1 MNVVNRKAY
10 NDYQISQTLE
20 VGIKLIGAEVK
31 SVKSGRITLNGSFV
45 KIVENEIYLVNAG
58 IPLYPFARVEGYDPN
73 RTRKLLLH
81 KGEIVVLKSKIER
94 SNLTLVPLK
103 CYTKHGF
110 VKLEVG
116 VAQGKKQYEKREK
129 LKKKDVKRDIE
140 TALRGKL

>member
-20 VGIKLIGAEVK
+20 VCIKLIGAEVK

-81 KGEIVVLKSKIER
+81 K
-94 SNLTLVPLK
+94 
-103 CYTKHGF
+103 
-110 VKLEVG
+110 
-116 VAQGKKQYEKREK
+116 
-129 LKKKDVKRDIE
+129 DM
-140 TALRGKL
+140 